1 MKTKNIFLIILSII
15 ILIVLGIFIYNK
27 FTDLNYSNQNNNHS
41 GTRIKS
47 SNETIDNSIPNNID
61 NANLINDSISNN
73 TSESKI
79 IQNKEEEIA
88 SFTTTIYTKDPERQ
102 NNISI
107 TSSTLND
114 TIVTSKSTFSFC
126 DTVGKATSSKG
137 YQEADV
143 FQDGEVVQA
152 LGGGNCQ
159 VSTTLYNAVLKVPGL
174 EVTEKHSHS
183 NSVPY
188 VSSGMDAAVA
198 YGSYDFKFVNNTD
211 FDIKIKVE
219 NTNNEVIVRLLK
231 IT

>member
-1 MKTKNIFLIILSII
+1 MKSKNIFLIIFFII
-15 ILIVLGIFIYNK
+15 IVIISGIFIYRYFSKSN
-27 FTDLNYSNQNNNHS
+27 TSTHDNNYSGVKIN
-41 GTRIKS
+41 TT
-47 SNETIDNSIPNNID
+47 NE
-61 NANLINDSISNN
+61 ISNN
-73 TSESKI
+73 TDNNIINNAINSSIKNNNVVESNQ

-88 SFTTTIYTKDPERQ
+88 MFTTKIYTKEPERQ

-114 TIVTSKSTFSFC
+114 TVVASKGTFSFC

-159 VSTTLYNAVLKVPGL
+159 VSTTLYNAVIKVPGL

-188 VSSGMDAAVA
+188 ISSGMDAAVA
-198 YGSYDFKFVNNTD
+198 YGSYDFKFINNTD

-219 NTNNEVIVRLLK
+219 NTDNDIIIRILK

>member
-1 MKTKNIFLIILSII
+1 MKSKNIIVIILF
-15 ILIVLGIFIYNK
+15 ILIVAISGLFIYK
-27 FTDLNYSNQNNNHS
+27 YFIKTDSSDKNNNYSGIKVKTNNEISTNTYNNTNFS
-41 GTRIKS
+41 
-47 SNETIDNSIPNNID
+47 NNI
-61 NANLINDSISNN
+61 SSTKNN
-73 TSESKI
+73 TLTSETT
-79 IQNKEEEIA
+79 QPQEEEIA
-88 SFTTTIYTKDPERQ
+88 SFTTKIYTKDSERQ
-102 NNISI
+102 NNIVI

-114 TIVTSKSTFSFC
+114 TIVTSKNTFSFC

-137 YQEADV
+137 YKEADV
-143 FQDGEVVQA
+143 FQNGEVVQA

-159 VSTTLYNAVLKVPGL
+159 VSTTLYNAVLKVPNL

-188 VSSGMDAAVA
+188 ISSGMDAAVA

-219 NTNNEVIVRLLK
+219 NTENEVIVRILK